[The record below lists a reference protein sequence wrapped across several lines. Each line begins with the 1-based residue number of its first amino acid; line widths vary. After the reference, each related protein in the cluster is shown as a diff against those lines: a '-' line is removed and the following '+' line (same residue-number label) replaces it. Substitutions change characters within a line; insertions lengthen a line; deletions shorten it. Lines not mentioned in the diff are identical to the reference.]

1 MPQSISIFR
10 DLTFAVA
17 DGESLQADLYLPDT
31 TTPPPA
37 VVYIHGGGWA
47 VGSRKD
53 HCDTRL
59 PAIAKAGLAVLSIDY
74 RLIDKAHFPAQVH
87 DAKAAVRW
95 VKANAGAF
103 GIDAERV
110 GVWGASAGAV
120 LAALVGLTAGQPDWE
135 GNDSKNP
142 EFASDVHAVVSWFG
156 ISDFAATASRSAL
169 ESQLVPD
176 GPEAAFLGLG
186 SAGEIVEQVELA
198 RRASPVSWVHA
209 EAPPFLIAH
218 GDRDRIVP
226 QTESFA
232 LHAAL
237 SRVGAES
244 TLVTIGGAGHEGA
257 AFDSAANIAITAG
270 FLGATLKG
278 ATHAE

>member
-1 MPQSISIFR
+1 VSQNISIIR
-10 DLTFAVA
+10 DLTYAVA
-17 DGESLQADLYLPDT
+17 GGDALQADLYLPDT
-31 TTPPPA
+31 TTPPPT

-47 VGSRKD
+47 VGSRRD

-95 VKANAGAF
+95 IKANSGEL
-103 GIDAERV
+103 GVDAERV

-135 GNDSKNP
+135 GNDTKNT
-142 EFASDVHAVVSWFG
+142 EFTSDVHAVVFWFG
-156 ISDFAATASRSAL
+156 ISDFTATTSRSAL

-186 SAGEIVEQVELA
+186 SAAEIVDQSELA
-198 RRASPVSWVHA
+198 RRASPVSWAHA
-209 EAPPFLIAH
+209 AAPPFLIAH

-237 SRVGAES
+237 TRVGAES
-244 TLVTIGGAGHEGA
+244 TLVSIGGAGHEGE
-257 AFDSAANIAITAG
+257 AFDSAANIAVTAG
-270 FLGATLKG
+270 FLGATLKH
-278 ATHAE
+278 ATHAA